1 MFSLQKRCLAGSLHN
16 RYFNYKE
23 KIINIR
29 FTDTKNPAP
38 LFIKMP
44 VCHPPLR
51 TTKKQ
56 PEIFRLFLCSA
67 WQYARLK
74 TCGTC
79 PAQLEA
85 HSARAARHSAVP
97 AATAFFGFGKFRNHS
112 FRRNQQ
118 AGNRSRILQ
127 RRSDHFGRVNDT
139 GFNHIGIFVGRRIIT
154 VVIIRT
160 FQQQQPRQ
168 RRHFRQSDG

>member
-29 FTDTKNPAP
+29 FTGTKNPAP
-38 LFIKMP
+38 LFIKIP

-56 PEIFRLFLCSA
+56 PEIFRLFLCSS

-74 TCGTC
+74 TCGIC
-79 PAQLEA
+79 PAPVSYTHLTL
-85 HSARAARHSAVP
+85 P
-97 AATAFFGFGKFRNHS
+97 TN
-112 FRRNQQ
+112 
-118 AGNRSRILQ
+118 SR
-127 RRSDHFGRVNDT
+127 V
-139 GFNHIGIFVGRRIIT
+139 
-154 VVIIRT
+154 
-160 FQQQQPRQ
+160 
-168 RRHFRQSDG
+168 